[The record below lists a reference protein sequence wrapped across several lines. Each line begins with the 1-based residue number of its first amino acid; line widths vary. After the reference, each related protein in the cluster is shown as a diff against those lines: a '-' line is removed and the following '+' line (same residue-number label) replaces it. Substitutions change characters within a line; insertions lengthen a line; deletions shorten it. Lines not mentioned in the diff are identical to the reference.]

1 MVRRLIPLVM
11 LSSLAGC
18 SLFEPDPETWG
29 MPEDQRGRAENAKFE
44 TLVDA
49 YLAWHYAAHPVRA
62 TLDGIHEYD
71 DRLQDV
77 SAAAIAAEIGA
88 QRRWLERVRSVKPV
102 LLAEDAE
109 IDRRLLESSIQ
120 AALLDLE
127 EVRSW
132 ERDPGFYGGIV
143 SEGLYALAALRFAPP
158 ERRMAMAVER
168 LAQVGGVLEA
178 ARANLKNPP
187 GLLTELAID
196 DFSGAKA
203 FIADSL
209 PQALAEVKDDAL
221 RKRFDARRR
230 ETVASLESFVQW
242 LRSDLAPRST
252 GAVALGESLF
262 RRKLA
267 LEEMVETPVDALLA
281 QGEALLEATRAKMV
295 EVARSIDAAKP
306 PAEVLRD
313 TAAEHPKAEELLDA
327 VRAMLDGL
335 KKASRERL
343 FEVPPDADCKVQ
355 ETPAFRRGT
364 SFASME
370 IPGPFETVARDAY
383 YSVTLPEASWDPARR
398 EQHLRFFN
406 RHALKLISVHEA
418 YPGHY
423 TQFLTLRGLP
433 SKVRRVFGSGAFAEG
448 WAHYL
453 EEAYVDE
460 VEPGDPKLRLHQ
472 LNMALLRIC
481 RYLVALRMHCRGMT
495 VEEAARFFEE
505 RGLQERAN
513 AEREAR
519 RGAADPMYLVYT
531 LGKIE
536 ILRLREECRAAWSDA
551 FSLKLF
557 HHRLLA
563 TGYPPLKLA
572 RKLLLRLPD

>member
-1 MVRRLIPLVM
+1 
-11 LSSLAGC
+11 
-18 SLFEPDPETWG
+18 
-29 MPEDQRGRAENAKFE
+29 MPEDQRGRAENAKFA

-62 TLDGIHEYD
+62 TFDGIHDYD

-77 SAAAIAAEIGA
+77 SAAAIAAETSS
-88 QRRWLERVRSVKPV
+88 QRRWLDRVRSIDRT
-102 LLAEDAE
+102 LLSEDAQV
-109 IDRRLLESSIQ
+109 DHALLESSIQ
-120 AALLDLE
+120 AERVDLE

-132 ERDPGFYGGIV
+132 ERDPGFYGDII
-143 SEGLYALAALRFAPP
+143 SSGLYPLAALQFAPQ
-158 ERRMAMAVER
+158 EKRMALAVAR
-168 LAQVGGVLEA
+168 LGQVGAVLEA

-187 GLLTELAID
+187 AILTELAID
-196 DFSGAKA
+196 DFAGAKT
-203 FIADSL
+203 FIAESL
-209 PQALAEVKDDAL
+209 PAALAEAKNDEL
-221 RKRFDARRR
+221 GRRFDARRR
-230 ETVASLESFVQW
+230 EAMEALEKFGQW

-252 GAVALGESLF
+252 GPVALGETLF

-267 LEEMVETPVDALLA
+267 GEEMVETPTEAMISE
-281 QGEALLEATRAKMV
+281 GEALLEWTRGRMA
-295 EVARSIDAAKP
+295 EVARAIDPSKS
-306 PAEVLRD
+306 PADVLRD
-313 TAAEHPKAEELLDA
+313 TASEHPSGGELLDA
-327 VRAMLDGL
+327 VRGMLEGL
-335 KKASRERL
+335 KRSAREKL
-343 FEVPPDADCKVQ
+343 YEVPADADCKVQ

-383 YSVTLPEASWDPARR
+383 YSVTLPEASWDATRT
-398 EQHLRFFN
+398 EEHLRFYN
-406 RHALKLISVHEA
+406 RYALKLISVHEA

-423 TQFLTLRGLP
+423 TQFLALRGLS
-433 SKVRRVFGSGAFAEG
+433 SKVRRVFGSGTFSEG

-481 RYLVALRMHCRGMT
+481 RYLVALRMHCRGMS
-495 VEEAARFFEE
+495 VEEAAKFFEE
-505 RGLQERAN
+505 RGWQERAN
-513 AEREAR
+513 AQREAR

-531 LGKIE
+531 LGKMQ
-536 ILRLREECRAAWSDA
+536 ILHLLEECREAWGDA
-551 FSLKLF
+551 FSLKAF

-572 RKLLLRLPD
+572 RRLLLGKAK